1 EADPNDLT
9 DASIDVKIDV
19 NSINT
24 KQEDRDNHLRSED
37 FFDIENHPQITFK
50 ATDIKETSEDRYDVT
65 GDFTMR
71 GTTRSVTVEE
81 KLEGVDIDPMLGEGA
96 ARFIGNSK
104 INLKDFGLTWK
115 VTIETSGFVVG
126 DEIKIDFEM
135 QLRK

>member
-1 EADPNDLT
+1 MEEFNNDKSSMDYRYSTQFSRVFSKTYDDFKRKGYFDEFEGTVEADPNDLT

-65 GDFTMR
+65 GDFTM
-71 GTTRSVTVEE
+71 
-81 KLEGVDIDPMLGEGA
+81 
-96 ARFIGNSK
+96 
-104 INLKDFGLTWK
+104 
-115 VTIETSGFVVG
+115 
-126 DEIKIDFEM
+126 
-135 QLRK
+135 